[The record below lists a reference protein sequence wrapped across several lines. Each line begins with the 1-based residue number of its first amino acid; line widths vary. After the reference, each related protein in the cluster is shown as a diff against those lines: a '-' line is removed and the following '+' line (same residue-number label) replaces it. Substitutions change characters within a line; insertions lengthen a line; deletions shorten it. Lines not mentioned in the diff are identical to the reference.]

1 MLKKRKKYTKK
12 VKVNNEKKIVYP
24 LQTYVKFWKRKKAV
38 FDVYK
43 TTTRLNHYVNTLQ
56 RQLIGEDS

>member
-24 LQTYVKFWKRKKAV
+24 LQTYVKFWKREKAV

-43 TTTRLNHYVNTLQ
+43 TRLNHYVNTLQ

>member
-1 MLKKRKKYTKK
+1 M
-12 VKVNNEKKIVYP
+12 KVNNAKKILYP
-24 LQTYVKFWKRKKAV
+24 LQTYVKIWKREKIV

-43 TTTRLNHYVNTLQ
+43 TTTRLNHCVNTLQ